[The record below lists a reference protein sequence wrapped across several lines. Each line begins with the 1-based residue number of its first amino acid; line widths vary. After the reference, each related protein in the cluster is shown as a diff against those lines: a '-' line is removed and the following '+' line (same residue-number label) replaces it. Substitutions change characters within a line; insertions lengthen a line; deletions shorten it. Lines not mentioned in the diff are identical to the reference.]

1 MERHYAGLDDALKR
15 LRPILGLLQSGI
27 YVLTYSM
34 YYPTDGDGHFFWD
47 VPEGLVAYKAT
58 AEYYDIDSMSVLP
71 SFPCFLYPT
80 QGAEKYD
87 PSRVYHYRKMLQD
100 GERLAP
106 VLAYSLWGYMS
117 VLLDGHHRA
126 SACALEGCQVPCLT
140 IARPGQIWR
149 ITPPASSGLTEVRRL
164 LRIF

>member
-1 MERHYAGLDDALKR
+1 
-15 LRPILGLLQSGI
+15 
-27 YVLTYSM
+27 M